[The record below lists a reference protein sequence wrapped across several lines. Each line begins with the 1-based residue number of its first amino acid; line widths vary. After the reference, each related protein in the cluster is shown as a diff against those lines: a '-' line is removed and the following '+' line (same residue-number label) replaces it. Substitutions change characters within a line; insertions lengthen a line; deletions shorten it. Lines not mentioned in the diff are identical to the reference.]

1 MYHLFRKTVTLKS
14 GKQVKRWYYW
24 YYDSN
29 GKRKNRVC
37 PNCGIKA
44 DAEAY
49 IKTLPAIL
57 PKIDNFLINDIT
69 REMFLPGSDHVLR
82 REKFGKK
89 SSVETLKDCRRY
101 IIYIQQ
107 LWGDISIIDLTVDI
121 AFLTGLYHSSQYR
134 LFPKQVQ
141 FYNHHPEVFL

>member
-37 PNCGIKA
+37 PNCVIKA

-49 IKTLPAIL
+49 IKTLPLIL
-57 PKIDNFLINDIT
+57 PKINSFLINDIT
-69 REMFLPGSDHVLR
+69 REMFCLVL
-82 REKFGKK
+82 
-89 SSVETLKDCRRY
+89 
-101 IIYIQQ
+101 IM
-107 LWGDISIIDLTVDI
+107 
-121 AFLTGLYHSSQYR
+121 
-134 LFPKQVQ
+134 
-141 FYNHHPEVFL
+141 